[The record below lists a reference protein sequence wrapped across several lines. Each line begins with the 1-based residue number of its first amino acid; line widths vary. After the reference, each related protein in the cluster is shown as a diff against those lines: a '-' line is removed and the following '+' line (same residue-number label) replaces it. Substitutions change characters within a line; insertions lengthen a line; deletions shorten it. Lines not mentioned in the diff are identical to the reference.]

1 MGEIKLK
8 IASVVIG
15 SGEGGGGVEPYY
27 TDLPDKPSIN
37 GETLA
42 GNMTSEDLGLASES
56 QAVPSGGTTGQ
67 VLAKKSN
74 ADNDVQW
81 VNQEESGTDDYT
93 DLTNKPQINSVALSG
108 NKTASDLGLATAA
121 QGALAASAYQKPQ
134 TGIPSTDLASGVQ
147 NSLGK
152 ADTAVQQVTVG
163 TTTTGA
169 AGTNASVTNSGTST
183 APVLDFTI
191 PRGADGADAV
201 NPFKGWYTSSSNLPS
216 NPVVGDYAY
225 VKGAS
230 STDPAAIY
238 ECTTDGSWS
247 DSGRTADTSNVQ
259 TFESSEEVN
268 ETYIDDTHLINPK
281 SGALAKAEDVKAVVA
296 DDDVSDLDIADN
308 NGKVIMRLANG
319 EVATKNFNSAA
330 TPSIGNTII
339 SVLDIA
345 DSQGNVVMRIDSL
358 GNILTFGFDST
369 KVVLKDAVNS
379 VSDSIAAFVGKMNE
393 YAANF
398 GMTNT
403 HFLNA
408 SGQNQTGH
416 YSTAKDIM
424 RMCACCTAYEKL
436 MRYWGLET
444 FTFHVVGA
452 NARDISVASSYKGSV
467 MESVGDYYHIYGG
480 KSGTW
485 VVGGSIGT
493 VRNLTLVVKSNA
505 DDAWLVGC
513 VIKTSDTDR
522 GIAFKQLIDW
532 LEAYRQDPTTQQ
544 PTINA
549 AYAAAGIIQPHNP
562 MAYADVDY
570 CLVSKSGDTQ
580 YLPASMT
587 KLMTSMVVL
596 DYCSLDETLTIIAS
610 DIQSGSGS
618 TFYAGDQISIAD
630 AIPAMLLPSSN
641 TLAVALSRYV
651 GNKIINIKNK

>member
-1 MGEIKLK
+1 M
-8 IASVVIG
+8 
-15 SGEGGGGVEPYY
+15 
-27 TDLPDKPSIN
+27 
-37 GETLA
+37 
-42 GNMTSEDLGLASES
+42 MM
-56 QAVPSGGTTGQ
+56 Q
-67 VLAKKSN
+67 
-74 ADNDVQW
+74 
-81 VNQEESGTDDYT
+81 
-93 DLTNKPQINSVALSG
+93 
-108 NKTASDLGLATAA
+108 
-121 QGALAASAYQKPQ
+121 
-134 TGIPSTDLASGVQ
+134 
-147 NSLGK
+147 
-152 ADTAVQQVTVG
+152 
-163 TTTTGA
+163 
-169 AGTNASVTNSGTST
+169 
-183 APVLDFTI
+183 
-191 PRGADGADAV
+191 
-201 NPFKGWYTSSSNLPS
+201 
-216 NPVVGDYAY
+216 
-225 VKGAS
+225 
-230 STDPAAIY
+230 
-238 ECTTDGSWS
+238 C
-247 DSGRTADTSNVQ
+247 
-259 TFESSEEVN
+259 
-268 ETYIDDTHLINPK
+268 
-281 SGALAKAEDVKAVVA
+281 
-296 DDDVSDLDIADN
+296 N

-319 EVATKNFNSAA
+319 EIATKNFNSAA
-330 TPSIGNTII
+330 TPAIGDAV

-345 DSQGNVVMRIDSL
+345 DNQGNVVMRIDSF

-369 KVVLKDAVNS
+369 KVVLKDVVNS
-379 VSDSIAAFVGKMNE
+379 VSDSISAFVSKMNE

-416 YSTAKDIM
+416 HSTAKDIM

-444 FTFHVVGA
+444 FTFHVAGD
-452 NARDISVASSYKGSV
+452 NARDISVESSYKGSA
-467 MESVGDYYHIYGG
+467 MESVGNYYHIYGG

-485 VVGGSIGT
+485 VVGGTVGT
-493 VRNLTLVVKSNA
+493 VRNLTLVVKSNI

-513 VIKTSDTDR
+513 IIKSSDTDR

-532 LEAYRQDPTTQQ
+532 LEAYRQDPTTQP

-549 AYAAAGIIQPHNP
+549 DYAAAGIIQSHNP

-587 KLMTSMVVL
+587 KLMTAMVVL

-618 TFYAGDQISIAD
+618 TFYAGDKISIAD

>member
-1 MGEIKLK
+1 M
-8 IASVVIG
+8 
-15 SGEGGGGVEPYY
+15 
-27 TDLPDKPSIN
+27 LPN
-37 GETLA
+37 
-42 GNMTSEDLGLASES
+42 
-56 QAVPSGGTTGQ
+56 
-67 VLAKKSN
+67 
-74 ADNDVQW
+74 
-81 VNQEESGTDDYT
+81 
-93 DLTNKPQINSVALSG
+93 
-108 NKTASDLGLATAA
+108 
-121 QGALAASAYQKPQ
+121 
-134 TGIPSTDLASGVQ
+134 
-147 NSLGK
+147 
-152 ADTAVQQVTVG
+152 
-163 TTTTGA
+163 
-169 AGTNASVTNSGTST
+169 
-183 APVLDFTI
+183 
-191 PRGADGADAV
+191 
-201 NPFKGWYTSSSNLPS
+201 
-216 NPVVGDYAY
+216 
-225 VKGAS
+225 
-230 STDPAAIY
+230 
-238 ECTTDGSWS
+238 
-247 DSGRTADTSNVQ
+247 
-259 TFESSEEVN
+259 
-268 ETYIDDTHLINPK
+268 
-281 SGALAKAEDVKAVVA
+281 
-296 DDDVSDLDIADN
+296 DDDADLDIADN

-319 EVATKNFNSAA
+319 EIATKNFNSAT
-330 TPSIGNTII
+330 TPAIGDAI

-345 DSQGNVVMRIDSL
+345 DSQGNVVIRIDSL

-379 VSDSIAAFVGKMNE
+379 VSDSIAAFVSKMNE

-398 GMTNT
+398 GMANT

-436 MRYWGLET
+436 MRYWGLESYT
-444 FTFHVVGA
+444 FNVAGA
-452 NARDISVASSYKGSV
+452 NDRSITVESSYKGNA
-467 MESVGDYYHIYGG
+467 MTSVGNYYHIYGG

-485 VVGGSIGT
+485 VVGGTT
-493 VRNLTLVVKSNA
+493 VRNLTLVVKSNV

-513 VIKTSDTDR
+513 IIKSSDVDR

-549 AYAAAGIIQPHNP
+549 DYAAAGIIPPHNP

-570 CLVSKSGDTQ
+570 CLVAKSGDTQ

-587 KLMTSMVVL
+587 KLMTAMVVL

-618 TFYAGDQISIAD
+618 TFYAGDKISIAD

>member
-1 MGEIKLK
+1 MTHQEIINLINTYIKANGQGDITGSRLNTVLN
-8 IASVVIG
+8 ALADYSGVDSVDVTTLPAG
-15 SGEGGGGVEPYY
+15 SE
-27 TDLPDKPSIN
+27 
-37 GETLA
+37 
-42 GNMTSEDLGLASES
+42 
-56 QAVPSGGTTGQ
+56 
-67 VLAKKSN
+67 
-74 ADNDVQW
+74 
-81 VNQEESGTDDYT
+81 
-93 DLTNKPQINSVALSG
+93 
-108 NKTASDLGLATAA
+108 ATAYVNDNV
-121 QGALAASAYQKPQ
+121 LYL
-134 TGIPSTDLASGVQ
+134 GIPKGKDGQDGQ
-147 NSLGK
+147 N
-152 ADTAVQQVTVG
+152 
-163 TTTTGA
+163 
-169 AGTNASVTNSGTST
+169 
-183 APVLDFTI
+183 
-191 PRGADGADAV
+191 AV
-201 NPFKGWYTSSSNLPS
+201 NPFKGWYDSSSDLPA

-238 ECTTDGSWS
+238 ECTTAGSWS

-259 TFESSEEVN
+259 TFASGEEVN
-268 ETYIDDTHLINPK
+268 ESYIDDTHLINPK
-281 SGALAKAEDVKAVVA
+281 MGALSKAEDVKAVVA
-296 DDDVSDLDIADN
+296 EDEVADLDISDN

-319 EVATKNFNSAA
+319 EVVTKNFNSAA
-330 TPSIGNTII
+330 TPAIGDTI

-345 DSQGNVVMRIDSL
+345 DGQGNVVLRIDSN
-358 GNILTFGFDST
+358 GNILTYGFDST

-379 VSDSIAAFVGKMNE
+379 VSDSISAFVSKMNE

-403 HFLNA
+403 HFLNS

-436 MRYWGLET
+436 MRYWGLESYT
-444 FTFHVVGA
+444 FDVAGT
-452 NARDISVASSYKGSV
+452 NTRTISVESSYKGSA
-467 MESVGDYYHIYGG
+467 MESVGNYYHIYGG

-485 VVGGSIGT
+485 AVGGSVGT
-493 VRNLTLVVKSNA
+493 VRNLTLVVKSNV

-513 VIKTSDTDR
+513 IIKSSDTDR

-532 LEAYRQDPTTQQ
+532 LEAYRQDPTTQP

-549 AYAAAGIIQPHNP
+549 DYAAAGIVQPHNP

-570 CLVSKSGDTQ
+570 CLVSKSGDSQ

-587 KLMTSMVVL
+587 KLMTAMVVL
-596 DYCSLDETLTIIAS
+596 DYCSLDETLEIIAS

-618 TFYAGDQISIAD
+618 TFYAGDKISISD

>member
-1 MGEIKLK
+1 MNYNATLRAA
-8 IASVVIG
+8 IAAAIHTPADPPITGADLQAQLLSIVDGFDIG
-15 SGEGGGGVEPYY
+15 ALLLGVATPSLTPNTEANGFYFAFQSGTY
-27 TDLPDKPSIN
+27 TNFPTIN
-37 GETLA
+37 GQTITVDSSEVAIIVRSGNYWSKIHIMTYPTIDPKTKHWMIGNEDTGVLA
-42 GNMTSEDLGLASES
+42 E
-56 QAVPSGGTTGQ
+56 GTTPHIDQ
-67 VLAKKSN
+67 
-74 ADNDVQW
+74 
-81 VNQEESGTDDYT
+81 ESGNWMIGTYDT
-93 DLTNKPQINSVALSG
+93 GIH
-108 NKTASDLGLATAA
+108 A
-121 QGALAASAYQKPQ
+121 QGAPGKDAYQ
-134 TGIPSTDLASGVQ
+134 
-147 NSLGK
+147 
-152 ADTAVQQVTVG
+152 
-163 TTTTGA
+163 
-169 AGTNASVTNSGTST
+169 
-183 APVLDFTI
+183 
-191 PRGADGADAV
+191 
-201 NPFKGWYTSSSNLPS
+201 PFKGTFASNQDLNAAYPEP
-216 NPVVGDYAY
+216 NDGDTAY
-225 VKGAS
+225 VSVTVDGTTKLHVYDVESGAWHD
-230 STDPAAIY
+230 TG
-238 ECTTDGSWS
+238 T
-247 DSGRTADTSNVQ
+247 TADSPVFGSGQ
-259 TFESSEEVN
+259 FLSSVK
-268 ETYIDDTHLINPK
+268 IDDTHLANPADG
-281 SGALAKAEDVKAVVA
+281 SLPKAEDVKAVVA
-296 DDDVSDLDIADN
+296 DDDVADLDIADN

-319 EVATKNFNSAA
+319 EIATKNFNSAA
-330 TPSIGNTII
+330 TPSIGNTI

-379 VSDSIAAFVGKMNE
+379 VSDSIAAFVSKMNE

-408 SGQNQTGH
+408 SGQNKTGH

-444 FTFHVVGA
+444 FTFHVAGA
-452 NARDISVASSYKGSV
+452 NARDISVESSYKGSA

-485 VVGGSIGT
+485 NVGGSVGT
-493 VRNLTLVVKSNA
+493 VRNLTLVVKSNV

-549 AYAAAGIIQPHNP
+549 DYAAAGIIQPHNP

-587 KLMTSMVVL
+587 KLMTAMVVL